1 MESTDSPK
9 GQLNRVS
16 QELLSNKIQLHQAT
30 VYLQSIL
37 KNSNDLIFATDID
50 GILVSFS
57 KGGEKLL
64 GYTWEELAGTFSKD
78 LAADP
83 LELEKLVKVSREEG
97 SAVKLELPFR
107 GKEGQII
114 NCDVSLIN
122 LTNTEGKTVGTVGI
136 CRDITAW
143 KKLQEDLIQIDRL
156 AEIGRIASG
165 VAHEINNPLAV
176 ISEISGWVGVVVSDA
191 KGLSQEDRE
200 ELETAI
206 SRIGEQTDRCKAI
219 THQLLG
225 FARGSAPAISSLDI
239 HALLKKTIG
248 FLEPQLKFKAIDI
261 VLNFEDE
268 ALPIKSDAKMLE
280 QVFVNLITNAIYAV
294 KEKGTDKGRIDLKT
308 SRVGPNM
315 EIMISDNGTG
325 IPEED
330 QKKIFDLFYTT
341 KPPGKGTGLGIPICR
356 NIIRK
361 LGGEMSFE
369 SHEGTGTTFNVTIPV
384 S

>member
-1 MESTDSPK
+1 MESTDSLQN
-9 GQLNRVS
+9 QLKKVS
-16 QELLSNKIQLHQAT
+16 RELFSNKIQLHQTT
-30 VYLQSIL
+30 VFLQSIL
-37 KNSNDLIFATDID
+37 QNSNDLIFATDVD
-50 GILVSFS
+50 GILMSFS
-57 KGGEKLL
+57 KGGEKAL
-64 GYTWEELAGTFSKD
+64 GYTWEELAGSFIKD

-97 SAVKLELPFR
+97 SAVRLELPFR
-107 GKEGQII
+107 GKDGQTIHY
-114 NCDVSLIN
+114 DVSLIN

-136 CRDITAW
+136 CRDITLW

-165 VAHEINNPLAV
+165 VAHEINNPLAI
-176 ISEISGWVGVVVSDA
+176 ISEISGWAGVVVSDA

-200 ELETAI
+200 ELETAAR
-206 SRIGEQTDRCKAI
+206 RIGEQTDRCKAI

-225 FARGSAPAISSLDI
+225 FARGSAPAIISFDI
-239 HALLKKTIG
+239 HAMIKKTIG
-248 FLEPQLKFKAIDI
+248 FLEPQLKFKPIDI

-268 ALPIKSDAKMLE
+268 ALPIKSDPKMLE

-294 KEKGTDKGRIDLKT
+294 KEKGTDQGRIDLKT
-308 SRVGPNM
+308 SRAGPNM

-325 IPEED
+325 IPEEA

-341 KPPGKGTGLGIPICR
+341 KPSGKGTGLGIPICR
-356 NIIRK
+356 NIIKK
-361 LGGEMSFE
+361 LGGEISVE
-369 SHEGTGTTFNVTIPV
+369 SQEGRGTTFNISIPV